1 MSKSMSLIK
10 NLLIVL
16 LISVVTLKVVD
27 IGFGL
32 FLSNQVQ
39 NASLTK
45 GTDRSIVLR
54 EINPNQSASI
64 RPNNNYMKD
73 VENLEQTN
81 YEINIDE
88 NGFIDN
94 GNPKVLDPEI
104 KVLFLGGSTTET
116 LFVPEKNRFP
126 SVIER
131 NLRSEL
137 TKTVNVF
144 NGGVSG
150 NHSMHSVFVLLAK
163 GIPLKPNFAVLMH
176 NINDFA
182 LLSKTE
188 TYWDAPKSRSLVV
201 NNIDGN
207 FTTIEDSSRNIFFN
221 FVKTAKDSL
230 APNLYTYLRPRLFAD
245 IQFHRDEF
253 EGFTKNFD
261 DLNLQLIE
269 EQFRSSITSFV
280 RLSRA
285 WNIEPILMTQGNRI
299 DPSLEYFQK
308 WYLRYQ
314 RGEMSPKEFSDLYKR
329 NNEILREI
337 ALQENVDLIDLDL
350 LIPKS
355 NEFLYDTIHLNE
367 AGSILMADIV
377 SNRLLELIQN

>member
-1 MSKSMSLIK
+1 MTLIR
-10 NLLIVL
+10 NLLIIIFV
-16 LISVVTLKVVD
+16 SMATLKAID
-27 IGFGL
+27 ISFS
-32 FLSNQVQ
+32 FLQP
-39 NASLTK
+39 NANSSLTK

-54 EINPNQSASI
+54 EINPNQYASI

-73 VENLEQTN
+73 VENLEQIN

-88 NGFIDN
+88 NGFIAN
-94 GNPKVLDPEI
+94 GNINTPNPDI
-104 KVLFLGGSTTET
+104 KIIFLGGSTTET
-116 LFVPEKNRFP
+116 LFVPEKSRFP

-131 NLRSEL
+131 NLRREL
-137 TKTVNVF
+137 EQTVNVY

-150 NHSMHSVFVLLAK
+150 NHSMHSVFILLAK
-163 GIPLKPNFAVLMH
+163 GIPLQPNYAVLMH

-188 TYWDAPKSRSLVV
+188 SYWEAPKSRSLVV
-201 NNIDGN
+201 ENIDGN
-207 FTTIEDSSRNIFFN
+207 FKTIEDSSRNILFN
-221 FVKTAKDSL
+221 IIKAAKDSL

-253 EGFTKNFD
+253 EGFSKNFN
-261 DLNLQLIE
+261 DLDLDKVEQ
-269 EQFRSSITSFV
+269 QFRSSITSFIQ
-280 RLSRA
+280 LSRA

-299 DPSLEYFQK
+299 DPNLEYFQK
-308 WYLRYQ
+308 WFIRYQ
-314 RGEMSPKEFSDLYKR
+314 RGVMTAREFSDVYKR
-329 NNEILREI
+329 LNEVIREI
-337 ALQENVDLIDLDL
+337 ALQEHATLIDLDL

-377 SNRLLELIQN
+377 SAQILELIKRKESN